1 MSNRTFFT
9 SFHLI
14 THCSWYSYFN
24 QGMAKED
31 SMIAAAASK
40 NIMIYP
46 SPITP
51 HANTESE
58 MRSQQTN
65 YKEGHTGSDVR
76 PHEVGTI

>member
-1 MSNRTFFT
+1 
-9 SFHLI
+9 
-14 THCSWYSYFN
+14 
-24 QGMAKED
+24 MAKED